1 VAQTLEAC
9 HAAYLDSAD
18 YSLGGGSVAK
28 AQQFVVACR
37 RLLLLLP
44 KSGGHAGANISLN
57 PEMVQGEL
65 QRALGWIAANDSSAN
80 SGVTHL
86 SLQEFRQ

>member
-9 HAAYLDSAD
+9 HAAYLEFAD
-18 YSLGGGSVAK
+18 YAEVGSVSRAR
-28 AQQFVVACR
+28 QFATACR
-37 RLLLLLP
+37 RLVLLLP
-44 KSGGHAGANISLN
+44 KSGGHAGANLALN

-65 QRALGWIAANDSSAN
+65 QRALGWIAANDTAAN

-86 SLQEFRQ
+86 AFEEFRQ